1 MAATDTEILARLRLI
16 KTEGIGPV
24 TFYKLLKTYRSA
36 KEALQSLPPKYR
48 PAPLSDAE
56 RELSLAKTKGI
67 KLIAF
72 DNPEYPQKLREIE
85 DAPPFLWVKGR
96 TDILNLTPAVSVVGA
111 RNASIN
117 GRKLASR
124 IAYDLTNAGVLIVS
138 GMARGIDAASHKGA
152 MYALEQKGPTIAVL
166 GTGADVIYPAE
177 NQSLYEQISIQGA
190 VISEFPLGTE
200 AQSSNFPRR
209 NRIVSALSDAV
220 LVVEAGIHSGSLI
233 TARLA
238 LEQGRDVFAVPGSPV
253 EARSAGP
260 NKLIRDGAF
269 LAENAE
275 NILSV
280 LSLAR
285 RKKIKPLPKTGT
297 EDLFAKPLD
306 KVENN
311 ADIPQKPDL
320 PGKKPEVVD
329 FLTAEG
335 VYVDEIIRAS
345 GLDSA
350 EVSLELLELEMAG
363 RIERQVGNKVALIK
377 RAKKDTK

>member
-1 MAATDTEILARLRLI
+1 MTDRQEIIDRIRLI
-16 KTEGIGPV
+16 NTENIGAV
-24 TFYKLLKTYRSA
+24 TFYKLLKKYVTA
-36 KEALQSLPPKYR
+36 GKALENLPPQYTRCPKDKAVSEYKQIQN
-48 PAPLSDAE
+48 LGITLLNFDDA
-56 RELSLAKTKGI
+56 A
-67 KLIAF
+67 
-72 DNPEYPQKLREIE
+72 YPQTLLQLR
-85 DAPPFLWVKGR
+85 DAPPLLY
-96 TDILNLTPAVSVVGA
+96 ILGNPELLNAAPAVSVVGS
-111 RNASIN
+111 RNASVN
-117 GRKLASR
+117 GRKIASH
-124 IAYDLTNAGVLIVS
+124 IAYDLTENNILVIS
-138 GMARGIDAASHKGA
+138 GMARGIDSAAHKGA
-152 MYALEQKGPTIAVL
+152 MYAREQKGTTLAVL
-166 GTGADVIYPAE
+166 GTGVDIPYPVE
-177 NQSLYEQISIQGA
+177 NRGLYNQIIKQGA
-190 VISEFPLGTE
+190 VVSEFPLGTE

-306 KVENN
+306 KVKNN
-311 ADIPQKPDL
+311 VDIPQQPNNSNSKLKVIDC
-320 PGKKPEVVD
+320 
-329 FLTAEG
+329 LTAEG
-335 VYVDEIIRAS
+335 VYVDEIIRAT

-350 EVSLELLELEMAG
+350 TVSLELLELEMDG

-377 RAKKDTK
+377 KAKKDAS

>member
-16 KTEGIGPV
+16 NTDGIGPV
-24 TFYKLLKTYRSA
+24 TFYKLLKTCRSA
-36 KEALQSLPPKYR
+36 ENALRSLPPKFH
-48 PAPLSDAE
+48 PAPLAAAE
-56 RELSLAKTKGI
+56 REISLARAKGI
-67 KLIAF
+67 KILAF
-72 DNPEYPQKLREIE
+72 DNPEYPQKLRELE
-85 DAPPFLWVKGR
+85 DAPPFLYVKGR
-96 TDILNLTPAVSVVGA
+96 TDILNRSPAVSVVGA

-117 GRKLASR
+117 GRKLA
-124 IAYDLTNAGVLIVS
+124 S

-152 MYALEQKGPTIAVL
+152 MYALEQNGPTVAVL
-166 GTGADVIYPAE
+166 GTGADIVYPAE
-177 NQSLYEQISIQGA
+177 NFSLYEQIAAQGA

-200 AQSSNFPRR
+200 AQSGNFPRR
-209 NRIVSALSDAV
+209 NRIVSALADAV

-253 EARSAGP
+253 EARAAGP

-269 LAENAE
+269 LAEGAE
-275 NILSV
+275 DILNG
-280 LSLAR
+280 LNLAR
-285 RKKIKPLPKTGT
+285 CRKIKPLPPVAA

-311 ADIPQKPDL
+311 VDIPQQPDQTE
-320 PGKKPEVVD
+320 KKPKVID

-335 VYVDEIIRAS
+335 VYVDEIIRAT
-345 GLDSA
+345 GLEPA
-350 EVSLELLELEMAG
+350 AVSLELLELEMAG

-377 RAKKDTK
+377 RAKKDAI